1 MKLNKKENT
10 NIRAAYDTVNILAS
24 DIAISQDSR
33 KSGINNNVLVI
44 GPPGSGKTRN
54 YVKPNIIQANTS
66 MIVSDAKGSLYGE
79 CADYLRA
86 KGYTVYLLDF
96 VNMKSNIGYNPLNY
110 VRFDDDGF
118 PKEQDIVKI
127 SEIVIGSF
135 TKTDPFWDMAAR
147 MYLQSGIA
155 YVMETFPDE
164 EKTLYHVGKLME
176 KDGGKAFKS
185 LMFQYKELYPDSL
198 ASRRYDSF
206 LSIGAADK
214 MMGSILGIVSTN
226 LSSFELRELRDIY
239 DMPDKIDFSRFG
251 RQKTA
256 LFLSVSDTDRSM
268 DRPVNLF
275 WTQALQSLCLSADTE
290 YENHCLDVPVR
301 LYLDDFATNV
311 YIPDFDKISSNI
323 RSREIYC
330 SVILQSLS
338 QLEALYGSAK
348 ADTIIGNCDQQ
359 LVLGIQDVKTASHF
373 AHRADVPASSLLNLP
388 LDRCIVFLR
397 GQKAKYTTKFAV
409 DDPSAC
415 ATTIG
420 GKIAEPRVTELNIQS
435 EQPFPKYKE
444 NNIA

>member
-1 MKLNKKENT
+1 MKNT
-10 NIRAAYDTVNILAS
+10 ISKNNDSRAAYNTVNILAS
-24 DIAISQDSR
+24 DVLVNQDTR
-33 KSGINNNVLVI
+33 ISGINNNVLVI
-44 GPPGSGKTRN
+44 GPSGSGKTRN
-54 YVKPNIIQANTS
+54 YVKPNIMQANTS

-79 CADYLRA
+79 FADYLRA
-86 KGYTVYLLDF
+86 NGYTVYLLDF
-96 VNMKSNIGYNPLNY
+96 VNMKSNIGYNPLDY
-110 VRFDDDGF
+110 IRFDDDGF
-118 PKEQDIVKI
+118 PKEQDVVKI
-127 SEIVIGSF
+127 SEIVIESF
-135 TKTDPFWDMAAR
+135 TKSDPFWDVAAR

-155 YVMETFPDE
+155 YVTETFPDE
-164 EKTLYHVGKLME
+164 EKTLYHVAKLME

-198 ASRRYDSF
+198 ASRRFDAF

-214 MMGSILGIVSTN
+214 MMGSILGIVCTN
-226 LSSFELRELRDIY
+226 LSSFELRELQKINN
-239 DMPDKIDFSRFG
+239 MPERIDFSRFG

-268 DRPVNLF
+268 DRPANLF

-290 YENHCLDVPVR
+290 YLNHCLDVPVR

-359 LVLGIQDVKTASHF
+359 LVLGVQDVKTASHF
-373 AHRADVPASSLLNLP
+373 SQRGDVPASLMLNMP

-397 GQKAKYTTKFAV
+397 GQKAKYTTKFDV
-409 DDPSAC
+409 
-415 ATTIG
+415 G
-420 GKIAEPRVTELNIQS
+420 GLSSYAASIDAKTAEPPVPETNVQS
-435 EQPFPKYKE
+435 EQSCRIYQE

>member
-1 MKLNKKENT
+1 MINNNKKNT
-10 NIRAAYDTVNILAS
+10 DNRSAYDTVNILAS
-24 DIAISQDSR
+24 DVFVNQDTR

-54 YVKPNIIQANTS
+54 YVKPNIMQANTS

-79 CADYLRA
+79 CADFLRA

-96 VNMKSNIGYNPLNY
+96 VNMKSNIGYNPLDY
-110 VRFDDDGF
+110 IRFDDTGF

-127 SEIVIGSF
+127 SEIVIDSLS
-135 TKTDPFWDMAAR
+135 KNDPFWDMAAR

-198 ASRRYDSF
+198 ASRRYDAF

-226 LSSFELRELRDIY
+226 LSSFELRELREIY
-239 DMPDKIDFSRFG
+239 NMPERIDFTLFG

-256 LFLSVSDTDRSM
+256 LFLSVSDTDRSL
-268 DRPVNLF
+268 DRPINLF
-275 WTQALQSLCLSADTE
+275 WTQTLQSLCLSADTE
-290 YENHCLDVPVR
+290 YENHCLDIPVR

-330 SVILQSLS
+330 SIILQSLS
-338 QLEALYGSAK
+338 QLEALYDTAK
-348 ADTIIGNCDQQ
+348 ADTIVGNCDQQ
-359 LVLGIQDVKTASHF
+359 LVLGIQDIKTASHF
-373 AHRADVPASSLLNLP
+373 AHRADVPASSLLNMP

-397 GQKAKYTTKFAV
+397 GQRAKYTTKFEFDEHGVFAMSV
-409 DDPSAC
+409 DR
-415 ATTIG
+415 
-420 GKIAEPRVTELNIQS
+420 KIAEPQAAGLNINS
-435 EQPFPKYKE
+435 EHAYPKYKE
-444 NNIA
+444 KNIA